1 MSFATDVKVELSHVE
16 GECTHCGIAC
26 LSALLR
32 TEGTLVLAGKDM
44 YRLELSTDIPSVARL
59 VIRLAHELFD
69 LETNLIIRRSVLHKT
84 PNYLIEFAFQ
94 PQLKKALAAMGILRN
109 DGFVQGLDSHLI
121 AKQCCQA
128 AYLRGCFMGSGFISN
143 PRGDFHFEMVIE
155 QEEHARALVQLLEKR
170 LISAR
175 IMQRRSSYMIYLKS
189 GEAISEFLACVGA
202 HQAALTM
209 ENERVVKSVRNDVNR
224 VINAEI
230 ANTTKAA
237 NASVD
242 QIYAMKKVLGV
253 FGIEGLPQALREV
266 IQLRVSYPNAT
277 LKQLGEY
284 ASPPLSKSAIYHRI
298 RRIEQ
303 LAHDI

>member
-1 MSFATDVKVELSHVE
+1 
-16 GECTHCGIAC
+16 
-26 LSALLR
+26 
-32 TEGTLVLAGKDM
+32 M
-44 YRLELSTDIPSVARL
+44 YKR
-59 VIRLAHELFD
+59 
-69 LETNLIIRRSVLHKT
+69 
-84 PNYLIEFAFQ
+84 Q
-94 PQLKKALAAMGILRN
+94 
-109 DGFVQGLDSHLI
+109 
-121 AKQCCQA
+121 
-128 AYLRGCFMGSGFISN
+128 
-143 PRGDFHFEMVIE
+143 E
-155 QEEHARALVQLLEKR
+155 QHARALVQLLEKR
-170 LISAR
+170 QISAR
-175 IMQRRSSYMIYLKS
+175 IMQRRSSYMVYLKS

-242 QIYAMKKVLGV
+242 QIYAMKKVLGAY
-253 FGIEGLPQALREV
+253 GIEGLPQALREV